1 MKRNISSVLL
11 VVALFAGLATPAC
24 ATEGDYFNQPGPY
37 VGLAAAGG
45 LSEFQGRS
53 HGFGNSAGFNL
64 RGGYR
69 FNDYLAAE
77 GLYEYMDEFD
87 GRSLLSGVPAKS
99 DFLTHNFSLMGKV
112 ILPTLGIT
120 RLQPYLGAGVGFLN
134 ANGST
139 KFALLG
145 RQGRGDASDTE
156 FAGRVDGGVDYFLT
170 PAIST
175 FFDLGYVMPT
185 SHLSEVT
192 YLSLSL
198 GAKYRF

>member
-1 MKRNISSVLL
+1 MKRNIASVLV
-11 VVALFAGLATPAC
+11 VVALLAGLAAPTR
-24 ATEGDYFNQPGPY
+24 ATATDDFNQPGPY

-45 LSEFQGRS
+45 LSDFQGRLC
-53 HGFGNSAGFNL
+53 GFGDSAGFNL

-77 GLYEYMDEFD
+77 GLYEYMDEF
-87 GRSLLSGVPAKS
+87 GGNKLFNGAPAKS

-112 ILPTLGIT
+112 ILPTLGFT

-134 ANGST
+134 ADGST
-139 KFALLG
+139 KFTLLG
-145 RQGRGDASDTE
+145 QQGRRGVSDTE

-170 PAIST
+170 PALST

-185 SHLSEVT
+185 GQLSEVT